1 MLTRVLIW
9 FAAFATGMGASAAS
23 AEQPEANDTP
33 TVRPFRIGACVGLG
47 PECPVAGA
55 KAEVSGR
62 YVGASF
68 SGNTEVQAVSVKAYP
83 ISFFDAASTTRLFV
97 NCALLLD
104 NGDSEGLFDSSTQG
118 IGLGADLHFLQ
129 SKRLLVQPTVMVQRT
144 CATEVYIQAPPGGGS
159 GPGRTCSVR
168 PAGSISVM
176 AAF

>member
-1 MLTRVLIW
+1 MLTRAVIW
-9 FAAFATGMGASAAS
+9 FAAFATGMGGSAAS

-55 KAEVSGR
+55 KAEVSST

-68 SGNTEVQAVSVKAYP
+68 SGNTEIQAVSVKAYP

-97 NCALLLD
+97 NYAAP
-104 NGDSEGLFDSSTQG
+104 LFYNNIFDPGTQG
-118 IGLGADLHFLQ
+118 IGLGADLQFLE

-144 CATEVYIQAPPGGGS
+144 CAIEFTIVESPGGGS